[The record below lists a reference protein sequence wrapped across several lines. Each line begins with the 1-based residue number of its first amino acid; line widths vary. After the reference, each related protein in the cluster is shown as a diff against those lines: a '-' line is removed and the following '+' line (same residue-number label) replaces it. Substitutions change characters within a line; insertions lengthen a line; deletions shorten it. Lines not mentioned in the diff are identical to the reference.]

1 MSEVI
6 ESNVS
11 KEFIEKRLY
20 LTYFLCTGLK
30 TCMLLNM
37 CTYIYYILLLSRFID
52 KQVSNY

>member
-1 MSEVI
+1 MSEVT

-20 LTYFLCTGLK
+20 LTYLLCTGLK
-30 TCMLLNM
+30 KCMLLNM

-52 KQVSNY
+52 KQVS